1 MKKRTI
7 VGLAAMVTLGNA
19 SIAISNATP
28 TYAEGEGEVE
38 ASSSVSASSSEE
50 ESEPKVDGKPTF
62 DYVIGSVSIGYRDSE
77 DVSYAKGDETIG
89 NWYVSADGWN
99 EEDAFEI
106 TLNAK
111 GNVVTKLESKV
122 VYIYEYRPTLVKWLG
137 ETVSQNADTTYT
149 LKKPTEKGSYDLEI
163 DFTKTLVTNP
173 MDLTSLNWASLLT
186 LPNLMT
192 ILSWV
197 VIVVGILVLYGLN
210 RRYRKRGSTTLEEVK
225 KSLSSEI
232 ENVYGKE
239 LADSVSS
246 LFDTT
251 IKKSFESIDSRLAKV
266 DSNNATLIRCLL
278 VMQENTPEARLA
290 VAKYLS
296 ELDVAED
303 SKASEVKA
311 LIEAEMAKYKAEAEA
326 REKAIEDAK
335 KTNGEW
341 KEKSASSKKEETEP
355 QPDASTEDG
364 TTI

>member
-1 MKKRTI
+1 MKKRI
-7 VGLAAMVTLGNA
+7 LIGLAAVAMLTPPSMAA
-19 SIAISNATP
+19 SATP
-28 TYAEGEGEVE
+28 TYAEGEEE
-38 ASSSVSASSSEE
+38 TPASSSASAPASEE
-50 ESEPKVDGKPTF
+50 EAAL
-62 DYVIGSVSIGYRDSE
+62 DYAIGNVSIGYRDSE
-77 DVSYAKGDETIG
+77 DVSYAKGDEAIG

-99 EEDAFEI
+99 VDDAFGI

-111 GNVVTKLESKV
+111 GNVVTKLDSKV
-122 VYIYEYRPTLVKWLG
+122 VYIYEYRPTLVTWLG
-137 ETVSQNADTTYT
+137 EAVPQNEDRTYT
-149 LKKPTEKGSYDLEI
+149 LKKPAEKGTYDLEI

-197 VIVVGILVLYGLN
+197 VIVVGILVLYGIN
-210 RRYRKRGSTTLEEVK
+210 AKYRKRGSTTLEEVK
-225 KSLSSEI
+225 KGLSSEI

-239 LADSVSS
+239 LADSVNS
-246 LFDTT
+246 LFENTVR
-251 IKKSFESIDSRLAKV
+251 KSFESIDSRLAKV

-290 VAKYLS
+290 VTKYLS

-326 REKAIEDAK
+326 REKAIEEAK
-335 KTNGEW
+335 KANGEW
-341 KEKSASSKKEETEP
+341 KEKSASAAAKAEGAEP
-355 QPDASTEDG
+355 AGEDG